1 MATTPIVDRWWKR
14 WQQHRQQK
22 RVMRAMQSVKLSVVA
37 LNQAMILAGFGRDK
51 RRQVWR
57 DTIARRITHV
67 MRSTSVDF
75 ATASW
80 IAHDTCWPLPV
91 R

>member
-57 DTIARRITHV
+57 DMLKTQGAILPWFV
-67 MRSTSVDF
+67 G
-75 ATASW
+75 
-80 IAHDTCWPLPV
+80 HDV
-91 R
+91 GGEA

>member
-1 MATTPIVDRWWKR
+1 MATTPMVDRLWKR

-57 DTIARRITHV
+57 DLLKTQGAI
-67 MRSTSVDF
+67 
-75 ATASW
+75 
-80 IAHDTCWPLPV
+80 LPWFV
-91 R
+91 GHEAGGEA